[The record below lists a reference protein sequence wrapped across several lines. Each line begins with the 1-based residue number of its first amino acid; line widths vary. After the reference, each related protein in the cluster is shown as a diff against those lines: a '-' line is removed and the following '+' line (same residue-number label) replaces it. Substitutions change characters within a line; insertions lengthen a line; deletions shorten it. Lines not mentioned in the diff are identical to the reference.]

1 MIYLYAIAGQFDS
14 PLDPPPGIENQ
25 AVYKINCGSFTPVV
39 STLLTGEVN
48 LSKEAIYRHENVV
61 EFFMK
66 HTSILPVQFNTLFD
80 TTETLTGTLKR
91 YNLEIETNLLKVANC
106 VEMGVKILAKEL
118 RTQDVIASDPHASLG
133 AGSAIPI
140 EKRTTIGTASA
151 LPRSKAKKYI
161 LDKFS
166 SHKEAFYLQEKY
178 KAQGKVIYSL
188 LKEFAKQGTVFPI
201 AANSYMILNSA
212 FLVPRA
218 SVANFKERFHSIKK
232 DHKELAFLLSGP
244 WPPYSFVDF
253 QIEKAQTKEEN
264 KDELCLS

>member
-61 EFFMK
+61 EFFMR
-66 HTSILPVQFNTLFD
+66 HTSILPVQFNTLFYN
-80 TTETLTGTLKR
+80 TEVLTGTLKR

-106 VEMGVKILAKEL
+106 VEMGVKILAKEGN
-118 RTQDVIASDPHASLG
+118 TKESDTKRSKNN
-133 AGSAIPI
+133 IPNPEEEI
-140 EKRTTIGTASA
+140 
-151 LPRSKAKKYI
+151 SKAKKYI